1 MACFFFEWGI
11 YFESFTMKDAIGNFC
26 LINGSM
32 LPVSELEKFIS
43 VPDFPV
49 YEVLRVEKGILLFLE
64 DHMQRLKNTFSM
76 VSREG
81 EIRIESIPEQLN
93 RLIRENKIQSGAVK
107 LLFFFFDERF
117 QAVFYQM
124 QPYSPAEEEY
134 KTGVKT
140 ISLHLERLNPNAKI
154 WNEAFRK
161 ITHAEIQK
169 ANAFEAILVGRD
181 GFVTEGSRSNV
192 FFVKDKAL
200 LTSPLE
206 NVLPGITR
214 KNVLGVCKRLNVKV
228 EVRPI
233 SFQEIK
239 QFDAAFL
246 TGTTR
251 MLVPIREI
259 DGIVFNANNRLVERI
274 IEGFEEL
281 VEEYVA
287 NHTTKK

>member
-11 YFESFTMKDAIGNFC
+11 MKDAIGNFC

-76 VSREG
+76 VSRKG
-81 EIRIESIPEQLN
+81 KIRIESIPEQLK

-107 LLFFFFDERF
+107 LLFFFFDERS

-124 QPYSPAEEEY
+124 QPYGPAEEEY

-140 ISLHLERLNPNAKI
+140 ISLHLERLSPNAKI
-154 WNEAFRK
+154 WNGAFRK
-161 ITHAEIQK
+161 ITNIEIQK
-169 ANAFEAILVGRD
+169 ANAFEAILVDRD
-181 GFVTEGSRSNV
+181 GFVTEGSRSNI
-192 FFVKDKAL
+192 FFVKDKIL

-214 KNVLGVCKRLNVKV
+214 KNVLGVCKRLHVKV

-251 MLVPIREI
+251 ILVPIREI